1 MTVPES
7 VMKNL
12 KKWLTETLLWLHEDD
27 SPKTLHHSNNKLIEL
42 MIEDKDK
49 NLTVRV
55 WDRIDELER
64 LTLHS
69 TNTYEQGEVYIICA
83 KMAADLENIKDALRL
98 FQAAESKYIS
108 YPHQH
113 GIALWMVGCVYW
125 VTNQKVAA
133 ISAWQNAISRFE
145 ERSNSVQISQ
155 KMINWYKVKLKKMND
170 FLDLALTNEELPLYN
185 QNPDPADPPSA
196 PAPNHQPA
204 NSAPDPEPDSQP
216 DTEDADSIRWL
227 SCFISDSVP
236 AGGFG
241 PVGFDPNPTGYLEF
255 TEVRIED
262 AAYEIHSIKRK
273 SIRRNTVNIDSLTGY
288 RTVRV
293 RGTSM
298 NAARPV
304 PINDGDYILI
314 HQQNAP
320 GDNEIVVAEII
331 GYDTLATVK
340 RLNYRNG
347 KIQLIPE
354 STDQQHYDNP
364 DWGKEWNWNEIRFV
378 GVVEAVFKK
387 KPQ

>member
-1 MTVPES
+1 MTIPEAT
-7 VMKNL
+7 MNNL
-12 KKWLTETLLWLHEDD
+12 KNWLKEAIDWLHEDG
-27 SPKTLHHSNNKLIEL
+27 SPKVLQHSHRKLIEL
-42 MIEDKDK
+42 MNGDKNK
-49 NLTVRV
+49 NLTGRV
-55 WDRIDELER
+55 WDRIDELEK
-64 LTLHS
+64 LILH
-69 TNTYEQGEVYIICA
+69 TTDTREQGEVYIICA

-98 FQAAESKYIS
+98 FQAAESKYKS

-113 GIALWMVGCVYW
+113 AVALWMLGCIYW
-125 VTNQKVAA
+125 LTNQKVDA
-133 ISAWQNAISRFE
+133 ISSWQDAISLFR
-145 ERSNSVQISQ
+145 ERYLSVQIDPA
-155 KMINWYKVKLKKMND
+155 KIDWYREKTEHMDQYLE
-170 FLDLALTNEELPLYN
+170 LALENEELPLFN
-185 QNPDPADPPSA
+185 QNPDPADPPSN
-196 PAPNHQPA
+196 PASSPKPA
-204 NSAPDPEPDSQP
+204 DPAPDPVSNPQR
-216 DTEDADSIRWL
+216 DTEDPDSIRWL
-227 SCFISDSVP
+227 SCFIRDSVP

-241 PVGFDPNPTGYLEF
+241 PAGTDPTPAGYLEF
-255 TEVRIED
+255 SEVLID
-262 AAYEIHSIKRK
+262 NKAYEIHSVKIK
-273 SIRRNTVNIDSLTGY
+273 SIRRNIVNIASPTGY
-288 RTVRV
+288 QTVRV

-304 PINDGDYILI
+304 PINDGDYILV

-354 STDQQHYDNP
+354 STDQQNYDNP